1 MEIIAAGNSF
11 VGATLKRDKHMAI
24 LRKACAEI
32 FGGAPE
38 VVVAAGEDCSAST
51 HERRDRNQ
59 ARVKETLNHPVV
71 ADAIEIFNG
80 KLVDVTISKEV
91 DK

>member
-1 MEIIAAGNSF
+1 VASDNSF
-11 VGATLKRDKHMAI
+11 VGASLKRDKHAAI
-24 LRKACAEI
+24 LRKACADV

-38 VVVAAGEDCSAST
+38 VIVTAGDERRGSIHD
-51 HERRDRNQ
+51 RRDRTQ
-59 ARVKETLNHPVV
+59 ARLKETLNHPVV
-71 ADAIEIFNG
+71 ADAIEVFNG